1 MVFIAAINSAQAGDT
16 RNVSKPEIPLSCNV
30 LRADN
35 SADSTRTIQNA
46 LDSCARGRAVRLIIS
61 EGYKV
66 FYSGPLNLP
75 SGVNLWVDKGATLAA
90 IANPSLFDTGKK
102 ICGSLDESGKGCHPF
117 IRLRNASDSGIYGQ
131 GTIDGQGNTILYGQH
146 QTWWQLAAEAKNST
160 MRQNAPRLIQIDN
173 SKNITLFQ
181 ITLKNSPNFHVV
193 GNNTDGLTL
202 WGITINTPASA
213 RNTDGFDPMGST
225 NVTLTHSTIST
236 GDDNVAIKAGNR
248 GTSHISVLDNHFGA
262 GHGMSI
268 GSEVNKGVSDVT
280 INGLILEGTT
290 NGLRIKSD
298 RSRGGLVTGVTY
310 DNICMQNVK
319 NPISLNTRYN
329 INADGQRIPEFR
341 NILFSN
347 IRVLTPGNFTFEGYS
362 DTRPVR
368 VTMHDVHITNG
379 SVWREKNAIIRGKVA
394 EDAAG
399 SCD

>member
-1 MVFIAAINSAQAGDT
+1 MVFIATINSAQAGDT

-248 GTSHISVLDNHFGA
+248 GTSHISILDNHFGA

-280 INGLILEGTT
+280 INGLILEETT

-310 DNICMQNVK
+310 NNICMQNVK

-329 INADGQRIPEFR
+329 ISADGQRIPEFR